1 MVPSRKFDLGGGGGG
16 EGEPG
21 QWRKCQVKLYVVV
34 LDDPYFY

>member
-16 EGEPG
+16 EPG
-21 QWRKCQVKLYVVV
+21 QWSKCQVKLYVVV